1 MLKRQR
7 RMNSKSP
14 SILLLVLFITGCSI
28 NPSHSQKTALLYNQF
43 IAEESVNIAQLNL
56 FFKQMPKGGDLHH
69 HYSGSIYAETYLD
82 WVKQAGKCI
91 NKMTFK
97 IEESSGKKECITV
110 DELRRNT
117 QLYGQ
122 LLSLWSDKDYQNH
135 FHLQPPPDAN
145 FFNTFGYFGK
155 ISDFSYLKGLTLLKE
170 RAIKENVSYI
180 ETMLSSIS
188 YQYSDSSFDKILRAS
203 SNNIEILASLAELDE
218 KITED
223 SLFKQSVND
232 FVSLIDHAHQDLD
245 DEHFIMR
252 YQTYASRNS
261 NPTKVFSGLYAA
273 FKAAEQSEYIV
284 GVNIVGP
291 ENGDVAL
298 ADYHLHMLMFA
309 YLKSKFPDVNRALH
323 AGELTLGMV
332 RPKNLSFHIDQ
343 AINVAGAQRIGHG
356 IDLPYEDD
364 AIELLSTIKS
374 QAVVEINLT
383 SNEFILGVKNQQH
396 PYLIYSAY
404 DVPMII
410 STDDSGVSRNNL
422 TNEYVL
428 LASRYRPSY
437 KKLKNYVYNSIKYAF
452 LSEQFKE
459 KLTKGLDARF
469 RQFERKMSAFYDVL
483 FD

>member
-1 MLKRQR
+1 MHKRQTI
-7 RMNSKSP
+7 MNSKCP
-14 SILLLVLFITGCSI
+14 IILILVLFITGCSI
-28 NPSHSQKTALLYNQF
+28 NASNTQKTALLYNQF
-43 IAEESVNIAQLNL
+43 IAEESANIAQLNL

-91 NKMTFK
+91 NKITFK
-97 IEESSGKKECITV
+97 IEESSSKKECITV
-110 DELRRNT
+110 DELRHNT
-117 QLYGQ
+117 RLHGQ

-155 ISDFSYLKGLTLLKE
+155 ISDFSYRKGLNILKA

-188 YQYSDSSFDKILRAS
+188 YQYADNSFDKILRDS
-203 SNNIEILASLAELDE
+203 SNDIETLSSLADLDE
-218 KITED
+218 KITD
-223 SLFKQSVND
+223 DALFNQRVND
-232 FVSLIDHAHQDLD
+232 FVSLIEQTQQGLD
-245 DEHFIMR
+245 DEHFLMR

-261 NPTKVFSGLYAA
+261 SPTKVFSGLYTA

-291 ENGDVAL
+291 ENGHVAL

-309 YLKSKFPDVNRALH
+309 YLKSKFPNVNRALH

-356 IDLPYEDD
+356 IDLPYEDN
-364 AIELLSTIKS
+364 AIELLSTIKTK
-374 QAVVEINLT
+374 AAIEINLT

-428 LASRYRPSY
+428 LASRYQPSY
-437 KKLKNYVYNSIKYAF
+437 KKLKDYVYNSIKYSF
-452 LSEQFKE
+452 LSEQFKDQ
-459 KLTKGLDARF
+459 LSKGLDARF
-469 RQFERKMSAFYDVL
+469 RKFESEMSASYDLL